1 VQDFDWEDAMPRK
14 LALLTIL
21 FFASVFFTS
30 TATLGQSLG
39 DVARANREKQNQAN
53 ASAPQAAVI
62 TTDDLDAGSS
72 VPPTAAA
79 KPSKAASGK
88 SSNTASP
95 GRSNGEQVDPKLAA
109 EWKRKIVA
117 QKSKVLTLQAQIEQL
132 NAQIHP
138 PGAAEFDGPP
148 SRDQARR
155 MQRVAEIQVQ
165 LDEQKRALSEMQEE
179 ARRAG
184 MHTAVYDP

>member
-1 VQDFDWEDAMPRK
+1 MPRK

-21 FFASVFFTS
+21 FFVSMFLTS
-30 TATLGQSLG
+30 ATATATGQSLG

-53 ASAPQAAVI
+53 PSATQPAVI
-62 TTDDLDAGSS
+62 TTDDLEAGSTKS
-72 VPPTAAA
+72 LLVPTSARPAKASTPTH
-79 KPSKAASGK
+79 
-88 SSNTASP
+88 P
-95 GRSNGEQVDPKLAA
+95 GGEVIDPKLAA

-117 QKSKVLTLQAQIEQL
+117 QKSKVQTLQAQIDQL

-138 PGAAEFDGPP
+138 PGGAAFEGPP

-155 MQRVAEIQVQ
+155 MQRVAEIQTQ
-165 LDEQKRALSEMQEE
+165 LDEQKRALAEMQEE

>member
-1 VQDFDWEDAMPRK
+1 MPRK
-14 LALLTIL
+14 FALLTIL
-21 FFASVFFTS
+21 FFTSVFFMS
-30 TATLGQSLG
+30 VAAFSQSLG

-72 VPPTAAA
+72 GSRPQTTAA
-79 KPSKAASGK
+79 KPSKAASAART
-88 SSNTASP
+88 S
-95 GRSNGEQVDPKLAA
+95 GEEIDPKLAA

-117 QKSKVLTLQAQIEQL
+117 QKSKVQTLQAQIDQL

-138 PGAAEFDGPP
+138 PGGAAFDGPP
-148 SRDQARR
+148 SRDQAHR

-165 LDEQKRALSEMQEE
+165 LDEQKRMLAEMQEE